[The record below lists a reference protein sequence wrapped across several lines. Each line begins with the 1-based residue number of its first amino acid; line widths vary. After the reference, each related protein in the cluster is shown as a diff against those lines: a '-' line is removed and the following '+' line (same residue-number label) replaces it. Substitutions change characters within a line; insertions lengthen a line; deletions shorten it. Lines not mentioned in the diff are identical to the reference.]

1 MRVMDKSE
9 TCTSVACVL
18 PSEDDRR
25 CGCDTTIT
33 PSGKSNEKIAKTATI
48 SALAAVACTSC
59 CVLPFI
65 LPAVALA
72 NIGGLLAIL
81 DHAHVWVTRGAMFVV
96 ACAWILIGFQT
107 GISQKR
113 PSRSAVLWMTFATI
127 LAVAA
132 ASWPTLK
139 PLVFQ
144 ILGIVKN
151 TRTD

>member
-18 PSEDDRR
+18 PLEDGRG
-25 CGCDTTIT
+25 CGCDATTDT
-33 PSGKSNEKIAKTATI
+33 SGKTNEKIAKTATV

-59 CVLPFI
+59 CVLPFL
-65 LPAVALA
+65 LPAVVLA
-72 NIGGLLAIL
+72 NIGGLIAIL

-107 GISQKR
+107 GIAQKR
-113 PSRSAVLWMTFATI
+113 PSRSAVLWMTLATI
-127 LAVAA
+127 MAVAA

-139 PLVFQ
+139 PLVFHVF
-144 ILGIVKN
+144 GFVKKIG
-151 TRTD
+151 D